1 MAHQS
6 YPEGHKCQR
15 NRMIGRLN
23 DVQVAELL
31 ALPVRNALNQVS
43 KPGNSLPSPS
53 AIISTEIAAMI
64 SPIKRVTT

>member
-1 MAHQS
+1 MVHQS
-6 YPEGHKCQR
+6 RQR

-23 DVQVAELL
+23 EEQVAELR
-31 ALPVRNALNQVS
+31 ALPVHDAPNQVS
-43 KPGNSLPSPS
+43 RPGNSLPSPS